1 MTGILTSTAI
11 IMGGIIAI
19 GKLLWNLSAKWTRTS
34 DQLEKLGDEIKEL
47 VILKERDHARIE
59 QDNESLRQRLER
71 HEQWHAEKRRK

>member
-1 MTGILTSTAI
+1 MSGILTSTAI

-47 VILKERDHARIE
+47 VVLKERDHERIE
-59 QDNESLRQRLER
+59 RDNEGLKQRIER